1 MDDQAPSF
9 LEAMGQWIESLP
21 VVGAV
26 LFFWAVGILRTS
38 IMYGLAR
45 AAGSG
50 GRRSRLIQRV
60 VASPAYLRA
69 EAFVNRWGVLAVPAC
84 FLTVGF
90 QTAVIVTTGLTRM
103 PLVRWVPAMLL
114 GTFFWGCI
122 YGTVGMAVL
131 QAWLRQPVVTAAA
144 VVVVIA
150 LVLGLRAYWRHRDAR
165 RRLDPEV
172 AAPLD

>member
-1 MDDQAPSF
+1 MIARLSSVV
-9 LEAMGQWIESLP
+9 EAMAAWIESLP

-38 IMYGLAR
+38 IVFWIAR

-50 GRRSRLIQRV
+50 GRRSRLVQRV
-60 VASPAYLRA
+60 VSSPAYLRA

-103 PLVRWVPAMLL
+103 PLVRWIPAMLA
-114 GTFFWGCI
+114 GTFMWGCI
-122 YGTVGMAVL
+122 YGTVGMAVI
-131 QAWLRQPVVTAAA
+131 QAWLREPLITAAVL
-144 VVVVIA
+144 VVLIA
-150 LVLGLRAYWRHRDAR
+150 LVIVLRAHWRRRDAR
-165 RRLDPEV
+165 RRLDPEI

>member
-1 MDDQAPSF
+1 
-9 LEAMGQWIESLP
+9 
-21 VVGAV
+21 
-26 LFFWAVGILRTS
+26 
-38 IMYGLAR
+38 
-45 AAGSG
+45 
-50 GRRSRLIQRV
+50 
-60 VASPAYLRA
+60 
-69 EAFVNRWGVLAVPAC
+69 
-84 FLTVGF
+84 
-90 QTAVIVTTGLTRM
+90 M